1 MNRKKIAVLGCTGS
15 VGSSALEGIAKLPEK
30 YEVVSLT
37 ANSSINKI
45 KLLAE
50 RFRPA
55 FLGIT
60 DDSAD
65 VSPLRGLDC
74 KIGRGAEALKQAAE
88 GADIVLLCV
97 VGIAADGRNRN
108 ARSPRG
114 Q

>member
-50 RFRPA
+50 LFRHYGRFGRCFA
-55 FLGIT
+55 
-60 DDSAD
+60 
-65 VSPLRGLDC
+65 SPWFRL
-74 KIGRGAEALKQAAE
+74 
-88 GADIVLLCV
+88 
-97 VGIAADGRNRN
+97 
-108 ARSPRG
+108 
-114 Q
+114 